1 MDSSTIGQHVT
12 KSADAALISDT
23 KGRIVFANAA
33 SGKLFGYH
41 ADELIGA
48 NVDQLIPE
56 TLREAHQ
63 KRLEEYTADSQ
74 PRPFS
79 KQPQGLFG
87 RRKDGSIFPVE
98 ISLTPFG
105 SGQEMTVMAMIRDI
119 SDRMAIDLENEKVRQ
134 SLDAVDEAVF
144 MFSAES
150 LEFSYVNNGA
160 CRQTGYSPTE
170 LLGGMTAVDIKP
182 EFNEA
187 TFRDLISPLLT
198 LDRSVITFETVHQRK
213 DRSLLPVEV
222 MLQHLGPSP
231 SQRTGLMALV
241 RDISARKT
249 QHHRLLSSEQ
259 AFRSAFEDAPVGMAI
274 TDLSNPDQRAIVSS
288 NTALGEMLGYSR
300 EELEGMTFESLTY
313 PEDRVTTSKGAADL
327 AKGRSTIYRTEKRY
341 LHADGHI
348 VWAVLST
355 VRLAGKDNPRALAHI
370 VDISRRVAVEAERD
384 KREQFLSFLA
394 DIRLALLADRPI
406 HEVLTLVLELAK
418 TALDAVHVVV
428 AMPDANDI
436 LRITAADT
444 VIAVGAIGS
453 ALPQGSQE
461 GRAFAIT
468 ETIVLKD
475 IATSPGAS
483 PASQHLYQGLG
494 PTVFAPML
502 AGSRALGVLAIGR
515 PTGAAPFSPADLVF
529 IQALASESA
538 VALELQRSR
547 DQQTRLQM
555 AEDRERIARELQDRV
570 IQRLFAVGMQLQGSL
585 LSPDRL
591 LHAAQVAIEELDES
605 IAVVRDSIFK
615 LGSGPME

>member
-1 MDSSTIGQHVT
+1 MDFPTIGQHVT
-12 KSADAALISDT
+12 KSADAALISDRT
-23 KGRIVFANAA
+23 GRIVFANAA
-33 SGKLFGYH
+33 SEKLFGYQT
-41 ADELIGA
+41 DELINA

-56 TLREAHQ
+56 TMREAHQ
-63 KRLEEYTADSQ
+63 ERLEKYAADSH

-87 RRKDGSIFPVE
+87 RRKDGSVFPAE
-98 ISLTPFG
+98 ISLTPLG

-144 MFSAES
+144 MFSAET
-150 LEFSYVNNGA
+150 LEFSYVNTGA

-170 LLGGMTAVDIKP
+170 LLGGMTPVDIKP

-187 TFRDLISPLLT
+187 TFREMISPLLT
-198 LDRSVITFETVHQRK
+198 LDRSVVTFETVHQRK
-213 DRSLLPVEV
+213 DRSILPVEV

-231 SQRTGLMALV
+231 TQRTGLMALI
-241 RDISARKT
+241 RDITARKA
-249 QHHRLLSSEQ
+249 QHSRLLSSEQ

-274 TDLSNPDQRAIVSS
+274 ADLSHPEQRAIVSA
-288 NTALGEMLGYSR
+288 NTALGEMLGYPR
-300 EELEGMTFESLTY
+300 EELEGMTFEALTH
-313 PEDRVTTSKGAADL
+313 PEDRVATSQGAADL
-327 AKGRSTIYRTEKRY
+327 AEGRSSIYRTEKRY

-355 VRLAGKDNPRALAHI
+355 VRLAGIDSPQALAHI

-384 KREQFLSFLA
+384 KREQYLSFLA
-394 DIRLALLADRPI
+394 DIRLAVLADRPI

-418 TALDAVHVVV
+418 TALEAVHVVV
-428 AMPDANDI
+428 AMPDASGF

-453 ALPQGSQE
+453 VLPEGSQE
-461 GRAFAIT
+461 ERAFATT
-468 ETIVLKD
+468 ETIELQD
-475 IATSPGAS
+475 IASSPSLDSAS
-483 PASQHLYQGLG
+483 PHLYQGLG
-494 PTVFAPML
+494 PAVFAPML
-502 AGSRALGVLAIGR
+502 AGSRVLGVLAIGR
-515 PTGAAPFSPADLVF
+515 PNDAATFSPADLVF
-529 IQALASESA
+529 IQALTSESA

-591 LHAAQVAIEELDES
+591 LHAAEVAIEELDES
-605 IAVVRDSIFK
+605 ISVVRDSIFK
-615 LGSGPME
+615 LGSGLKE

>member
-1 MDSSTIGQHVT
+1 MDSSTIGQHVI

-23 KGRIVFANAA
+23 NGRIVFANAA

-56 TLREAHQ
+56 TLREAHK

-74 PRPFS
+74 ARPFS
-79 KQPQGLFG
+79 KQPRGLFG
-87 RRKDGSIFPVE
+87 RRKDGSVFPAE

-105 SGQEMTVMAMIRDI
+105 RGQEMTVMAMIRDI

-144 MFSAES
+144 MFSAET

-160 CRQTGYSPTE
+160 CRQTGYSPAE
-170 LLGGMTAVDIKP
+170 LLGGMTPLDIKP

-198 LDRSVITFETVHQRK
+198 LDRSVVTFETVHRRK

-231 SQRTGLMALV
+231 SQRTGLVALV
-241 RDISARKT
+241 RDISARKA

-274 TDLSNPDQRAIVSS
+274 TDLSNPDQRAIVSA
-288 NTALGEMLGYSR
+288 NTALGEILGYPR

-313 PEDRVTTSKGAADL
+313 PEDRRATSQAAADL
-327 AKGRSTIYRTEKRY
+327 AEGRSSIYRTEKRY
-341 LHADGHI
+341 IHADGHI

-355 VRLAGKDNPRALAHI
+355 VRLAGKDSPRALAHI

-428 AMPDANDI
+428 AMPDTNNI

-444 VIAVGAIGS
+444 AIAVGAIGS

-483 PASQHLYQGLG
+483 PASHHLYQGLG
-494 PTVFAPML
+494 PAVFAPML
-502 AGSRALGVLAIGR
+502 AGSRVLGVLAIGR
-515 PTGAAPFSPADLVF
+515 PTDAAPFSPADLVF
-529 IQALASESA
+529 TQALSSESA

-591 LHAAQVAIEELDES
+591 LRAAEVAIEELDES

-615 LGSGPME
+615 LGSSPME